1 MNNLISHGYLFRE
14 GRGNKCL
21 KEKKPRLYAVS
32 NIFLNSKSII
42 AIPNT
47 LHVIHILE

>member
-14 GRGNKCL
+14 GSCNKCL
-21 KEKKPRLYAVS
+21 KEKIPRLYAVS
-32 NIFLNSKSII
+32 NIFYSKSII
-42 AIPNT
+42 AIPHT